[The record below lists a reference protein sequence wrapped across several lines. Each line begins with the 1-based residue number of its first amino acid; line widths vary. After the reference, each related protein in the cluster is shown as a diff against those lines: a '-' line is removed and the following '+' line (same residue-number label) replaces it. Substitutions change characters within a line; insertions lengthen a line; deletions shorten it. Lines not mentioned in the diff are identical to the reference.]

1 MRIIRLYLTPW
12 SSHIRISLVS
22 PSSTDDYLGPPFRPV
37 STTRPSPR
45 PFKVCIVLPCYNE
58 EGVIGHTV
66 RVLLGELDQ
75 MAQNGLV
82 STDSYLCCVDDGS
95 RDGTWEEILH
105 SAQADQRVRGIKFS
119 ANFGHPN
126 ALMAGL
132 LNNHHEAEI
141 LVTIDADLQDDVS
154 VIAEMIRQHQ
164 LGKRVVYGVRLERHV
179 DVLPKRIAAHL
190 FYKAM
195 RAMNGRTIR
204 GHADFRSAD
213 ARVIADLERFHEVN
227 VYLRG
232 LFPLIG
238 YASSEVHFTRLERH
252 AGTSKYS
259 YGKLMSLAWEG
270 ITSFTTT
277 PLRLVFY
284 TGLIM
289 FVVASGVGVWII
301 WAAWWDNPIQGWAS
315 MALMLTTFSAINMIS
330 LGVIGEYIGKI
341 YKEVKHRPR
350 YIIETTTGHG
360 E

>member
-45 PFKVCIVLPCYNE
+45 TFKVCIVLPCYNE

-141 LVTIDADLQDDVS
+141 LVTIDADLS
-154 VIAEMIRQHQ
+154 
-164 LGKRVVYGVRLERHV
+164 
-179 DVLPKRIAAHL
+179 
-190 FYKAM
+190 
-195 RAMNGRTIR
+195 
-204 GHADFRSAD
+204 
-213 ARVIADLERFHEVN
+213 
-227 VYLRG
+227 
-232 LFPLIG
+232 
-238 YASSEVHFTRLERH
+238 
-252 AGTSKYS
+252 
-259 YGKLMSLAWEG
+259 
-270 ITSFTTT
+270 
-277 PLRLVFY
+277 
-284 TGLIM
+284 
-289 FVVASGVGVWII
+289 
-301 WAAWWDNPIQGWAS
+301 
-315 MALMLTTFSAINMIS
+315 
-330 LGVIGEYIGKI
+330 GKI
-341 YKEVKHRPR
+341 P
-350 YIIETTTGHG
+350 
-360 E
+360 